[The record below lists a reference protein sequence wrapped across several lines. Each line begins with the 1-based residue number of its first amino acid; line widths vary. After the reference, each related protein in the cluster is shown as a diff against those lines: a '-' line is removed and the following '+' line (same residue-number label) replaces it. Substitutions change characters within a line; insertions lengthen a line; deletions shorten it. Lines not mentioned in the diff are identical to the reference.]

1 MLADPLSLNSATAVT
16 AGTSDAQS
24 YGLLS
29 VAGGN
34 SIRSVA
40 TLAASAPRT
49 LKVVNATR
57 SKRFSGNVQLAGT
70 AVKTPVDVITDVTT
84 IRNDVLRV
92 HSSAADPNF
101 EINSWV
107 QIQFG
112 RPRGCSITVTQMS
125 DQLLAIVSML
135 NASTNA
141 NLTKLLN
148 NEP

>member
-29 VAGGN
+29 VADGN
-34 SIRSVA
+34 SIRAVA
-40 TLAASAPRT
+40 ALAASAPRT
-49 LKVVNATR
+49 LKIVNSTR
-57 SKRFSGNVQLAGT
+57 SKRFSGNVQAAGT
-70 AVKTPVDVITDVTT
+70 TVKTPVDVITDVTS
-84 IRNDVLRV
+84 IRNDVYRA
-92 HSSAADPNF
+92 HASAADPNL
-101 EINSWV
+101 EITSWV

-148 NEP
+148 SEP

>member
-16 AGTSDAQS
+16 AGTSDVQS

-57 SKRFSGNVQLAGT
+57 SKRFAGNVLLAGT
-70 AVKTPVDVITDVTT
+70 TVKTPVDVVTDVTT

-92 HSSAADPNF
+92 HSTAADPNF
-101 EINSWV
+101 EITSWV

-112 RPRGCSITVTQMS
+112 RPRGCSITVTQIS

-141 NLTKLLN
+141 NLTKILN
-148 NEP
+148 SEP